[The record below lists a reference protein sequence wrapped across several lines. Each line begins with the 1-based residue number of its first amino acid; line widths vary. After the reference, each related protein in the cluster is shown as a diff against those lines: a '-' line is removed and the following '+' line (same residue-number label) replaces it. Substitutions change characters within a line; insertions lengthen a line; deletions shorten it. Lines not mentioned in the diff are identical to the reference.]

1 VALSPDRY
9 TLNERW
15 SSVDE
20 LIAFHQES
28 GLRLDLG
35 CGFVKPEGFI
45 GLDNL
50 SGSAIQIKDK
60 ANAPDNFMDLN
71 RDKFPFPSS
80 SCEEVRSSHFL
91 EHSDVE
97 HVLSESHRILKPGG
111 LLLFAV
117 PYANSAEGMYPGH
130 QLFFTEKWFHENTN
144 FQERFEITRE
154 IYTRSDYYK
163 SLPWI
168 VHKLIPFTFARKFL
182 FNACSQMLIEA
193 RAIK

>member
-1 VALSPDRY
+1 VQPQSTRY
-9 TLNERW
+9 VLNSRW
-15 SSVDE
+15 SSIGG
-20 LIAFHQES
+20 LIDAHRQI

-50 SGSAIQIKDK
+50 SGSAVQVEDD
-60 ANAPDNFMDLN
+60 ANAPDILMDLN
-71 RDKFPFPSS
+71 RDELPFPSD
-80 SCEEVRSSHFL
+80 SCDEVRSSHFL
-91 EHSDVE
+91 EHSDLN
-97 HVLSESHRILKPGG
+97 HVLMETHRVLKPGG

-130 QLFFTEKWFHENTN
+130 LLFLTEKWFHENTG
-144 FQERFEITRE
+144 FQAKFEITRE
-154 IYTRSDYYK
+154 TYTPSDEYR
-163 SLPWI
+163 SLPWL
-168 VHKLIPFTFARKFL
+168 VRKLVPFSFARKFL

>member
-1 VALSPDRY
+1 
-9 TLNERW
+9 LNSRW
-15 SSVDE
+15 SSVGEIID
-20 LIAFHQES
+20 AYGPTS
-28 GLRLDLG
+28 LRLDLG

-50 SGSAIQIKDK
+50 VGSAVQVEDD
-60 ANAPDNFMDLN
+60 ANAPDILMDLN
-71 RDKFPFPSS
+71 RDELPFPSD

-91 EHSDVE
+91 EHSDLN
-97 HVLSESHRILKPGG
+97 HVLNESHRVLKPGG

-130 QLFFTEKWFHENTN
+130 LLFLTEKWFHENTN
-144 FQERFEITRE
+144 FRARFAITRE
-154 IYTRSDYYK
+154 TYTPSDEFR

-168 VHKLIPFTFARKFL
+168 VRKVLPFGFARKFL

-193 RAIK
+193 RAIKDSAA